1 MGKKAIV
8 NVISSSSL
16 ENEDKIEIVSPGEY
30 IKLEDGYKVIYVETE
45 LSGMD
50 GTTTTITIRDKE
62 VILEREGT
70 IETKMYFDEDNPNV
84 SLYSTPYGIIEI
96 TISTD
101 SLFVDANENG
111 AKVEIEYDM
120 SVGGQ
125 ESISTSLV
133 LVVKTQ

>member
-30 IKLEDGYKVIYVETE
+30 IKLEDGYKVIYDETE

-62 VILEREGT
+62 VNHT
-70 IETKMYFDEDNPNV
+70 
-84 SLYSTPYGIIEI
+84 
-96 TISTD
+96 
-101 SLFVDANENG
+101 
-111 AKVEIEYDM
+111 
-120 SVGGQ
+120 
-125 ESISTSLV
+125 
-133 LVVKTQ
+133 